1 MFKKDRLMKYSI
13 KKFTVGIVSVAIGS
27 ILFLGSNAQASD
39 KVEENKTE
47 VATTTVSK
55 AQSTADIV
63 SENKVAVET
72 NKQQTS
78 KESNVSAQVNNVE
91 ENKVEVTP
99 STNTDKKDNSNK
111 TEVETNKNNKST
123 TTELNVLDKRTT
135 DSSNIKELLTNIIKK
150 NEQDNAKQTTNKV
163 EVETENVEK
172 GVQIISKLTPEYA
185 EAISKGYIGL
195 EGGKYDNL
203 LYKNAVLNPD
213 GDDDGDGILNKDEL
227 YIYKKD
233 GRTYLGY
240 NVHPKLTDTD
250 GDGIADNED
259 KDKLLWNVSARD
271 MAMFMSLVYEED
283 NNIENILTKDIPE
296 GVLKSNLHKM
306 MNNELAP
313 FWTLKKTYHQDNGL
327 DAALFETK
335 NNLPFLNG
343 EKIQVLAIAGTNV
356 TQAGDLKAD
365 AALVLGNESNQSIA
379 TKDLI
384 NALRNDKSITNLY
397 ITGHSLGG
405 YLTLRATAEAKQN
418 NFAAY
423 RGTYTFNAPK
433 IYTGLFNFFGGGSMA
448 KASDL
453 TDKMT
458 LNKEI
463 TNYYTDNDN
472 VIPKFLQPKY
482 KISIGN
488 SFGAHANTSY
498 FESRMNNHKDFN
510 FGKRQGMSG
519 VGYIDPLE
527 KKLKLVSAE
536 KGTLSATFLPT
547 LVDNKPLSVM
557 YGNTVTDNEI
567 LKRVDTSK
575 LPINVKLSILSKD
588 DLLSG
593 LGSKQ
598 AIVKVL
604 YLDDNT
610 VNNIV
615 VPILVNEVNK
625 LQLTSVV
632 NAATKLVN
640 ATVDL
645 NGKNQE
651 TTKTYTQNKET
662 ILKVLDEANSVL
674 ENKLA
679 FQNTVNEVT
688 NKLAKLGINL
698 IDSRVALKGVE
709 TVAVEDNKETNPTV
723 AEETTKPTKGNNQ
736 EQQKP
741 QEEATNFAQEK
752 KQEQV
757 KEQEEK
763 AKQVEER
770 RKKRYKKR
778 SWKQESV
785 RGTVRNSQKLS
796 TELITLGTSIIV
808 KFSPEKLI
816 NVTDADEVKVPV
828 ITLVKDIFNLTEEEK
843 EKVKIEVKKA
853 NKKASN
859 VVVEN
864 DGTVTVVFKDGTIAI
879 LTADKTVKQ
888 IN

>member
-1 MFKKDRLMKYSI
+1 MFKKDRIMKYSI
-13 KKFTVGIVSVAIGS
+13 KKFTVGIASVAIGS

-47 VATTTVSK
+47 VATTT
-55 AQSTADIV
+55 ANTTQPA
-63 SENKVAVET
+63 AVPT
-72 NKQQTS
+72 
-78 KESNVSAQVNNVE
+78 
-91 ENKVEVTP
+91 NKVEV
-99 STNTDKKDNSNK
+99 NK
-111 TEVETNKNNKST
+111 QQAANETNST
-123 TTELNVLDKRTT
+123 TNANNALEKKVESAQPANANKKAEATQKDTTTNKEVSSKELNVLDKRTT

-150 NEQDNAKQTTNKV
+150 NEQENAKQATNKV
-163 EVETENVEK
+163 EVEAENVEK

-203 LYKNAVLNPD
+203 IYKNAVLNPD
-213 GDDDGDGILNKDEL
+213 ADDDGDGILNKDEL

-240 NVHPKLTDTD
+240 NVHPKLADTD

-271 MAMFMSLVYEED
+271 MAMFMSLVYEND
-283 NNIENILTKDIPE
+283 NNIENILTKDLPE
-296 GVLKSNLHKM
+296 GALKSNLHKM

-313 FWTLKKTYHQDNGL
+313 FWSLKKTYHQDNGL

-365 AALVLGNESNQSIA
+365 AALVLGNESNESIA
-379 TKDLI
+379 TLDLL
-384 NALRNDKSITNLY
+384 NSLRNDKSITNLY

-405 YLTLRATAEAKQN
+405 YLTLRATAEARQK
-418 NFAAY
+418 NFEAY
-423 RGTYTFNAPK
+423 RGSYTFNAPR
-433 IYTGLFNFFGGGSMA
+433 IYTGLFNFFGGGAMG

-458 LNKEI
+458 LNHEI
-463 TNYYTDNDN
+463 TNYVTNNDN
-472 VIPKFLQPKY
+472 VVPKFLQTKHN
-482 KISIGN
+482 INIGN
-488 SFGAHANTSY
+488 SFGAHANSSY
-498 FESRMNNHKDFN
+498 FEKRMDNHKDFN

-519 VGYIDPLE
+519 VGYIDPLQ

-547 LVDNKPLSVM
+547 LVDNKLLSVM
-557 YGNTVTDNEI
+557 FGNSVSDSEI

-575 LPINVKLSILSKD
+575 LPVNVKLSIVSKD

-598 AIVKVL
+598 AVVKVL

-610 VNNIV
+610 TNNIT
-615 VPILVNEVNK
+615 VPILVNEANK

-640 ATVDL
+640 ASVDL
-645 NGKNQE
+645 NGKNE
-651 TTKTYTQNKET
+651 ASVKTYTQNKEE
-662 ILKVLDEANSVL
+662 ILKVLNEANSLL

-679 FQNTVNEVT
+679 FQNTVNEIT
-688 NKLAKLGINL
+688 NKLANLGINL
-698 IDSRVALKGVE
+698 IDSRLVLVDKVT
-709 TVAVEDNKETNPTV
+709 TVPADNDTSSTV
-723 AEETTKPTKGNNQ
+723 KEETTKPVAGNNQ
-736 EQQKP
+736 NQQNSHEGTTKP
-741 QEEATNFAQEK
+741 VEDK
-752 KQEQV
+752 KTEQV
-757 KEQEEK
+757 NSQDEK
-763 AKQVEER
+763 AKQAEER

-778 SWKQESV
+778 VKRSELAETKVSDS
-785 RGTVRNSQKLS
+785 NKLS
-796 TELITLGTSIIV
+796 DVLATVLIRRGYGDL
-808 KFSPEKLI
+808 L
-816 NVTDADEVKVPV
+816 
-828 ITLVKDIFNLTEEEK
+828 
-843 EKVKIEVKKA
+843 
-853 NKKASN
+853 
-859 VVVEN
+859 
-864 DGTVTVVFKDGTIAI
+864 
-879 LTADKTVKQ
+879 
-888 IN
+888 

>member
-1 MFKKDRLMKYSI
+1 
-13 KKFTVGIVSVAIGS
+13 
-27 ILFLGSNAQASD
+27 
-39 KVEENKTE
+39 
-47 VATTTVSK
+47 
-55 AQSTADIV
+55 
-63 SENKVAVET
+63 
-72 NKQQTS
+72 
-78 KESNVSAQVNNVE
+78 
-91 ENKVEVTP
+91 
-99 STNTDKKDNSNK
+99 
-111 TEVETNKNNKST
+111 
-123 TTELNVLDKRTT
+123 
-135 DSSNIKELLTNIIKK
+135 
-150 NEQDNAKQTTNKV
+150 
-163 EVETENVEK
+163 
-172 GVQIISKLTPEYA
+172 
-185 EAISKGYIGL
+185 
-195 EGGKYDNL
+195 
-203 LYKNAVLNPD
+203 
-213 GDDDGDGILNKDEL
+213 
-227 YIYKKD
+227 
-233 GRTYLGY
+233 
-240 NVHPKLTDTD
+240 
-250 GDGIADNED
+250 
-259 KDKLLWNVSARD
+259 
-271 MAMFMSLVYEED
+271 
-283 NNIENILTKDIPE
+283 
-296 GVLKSNLHKM
+296 
-306 MNNELAP
+306 
-313 FWTLKKTYHQDNGL
+313 
-327 DAALFETK
+327 
-335 NNLPFLNG
+335 
-343 EKIQVLAIAGTNV
+343 
-356 TQAGDLKAD
+356 
-365 AALVLGNESNQSIA
+365 
-379 TKDLI
+379 
-384 NALRNDKSITNLY
+384 
-397 ITGHSLGG
+397 
-405 YLTLRATAEAKQN
+405 
-418 NFAAY
+418 
-423 RGTYTFNAPK
+423 
-433 IYTGLFNFFGGGSMA
+433 
-448 KASDL
+448 
-453 TDKMT
+453 
-458 LNKEI
+458 
-463 TNYYTDNDN
+463 
-472 VIPKFLQPKY
+472 
-482 KISIGN
+482 
-488 SFGAHANTSY
+488 
-498 FESRMNNHKDFN
+498 
-510 FGKRQGMSG
+510 MSG

-615 VPILVNEVNK
+615 VPILVNEANK

-808 KFSPEKLI
+808 KFSPEKLL

>member
-1 MFKKDRLMKYSI
+1 MFKKDRIMKYSI
-13 KKFTVGIVSVAIGS
+13 KKFTVGIASVAIGS

-47 VATTTVSK
+47 VATTT
-55 AQSTADIV
+55 ANTTQPA
-63 SENKVAVET
+63 AVPT
-72 NKQQTS
+72 
-78 KESNVSAQVNNVE
+78 
-91 ENKVEVTP
+91 NKVEV
-99 STNTDKKDNSNK
+99 NK
-111 TEVETNKNNKST
+111 QQAANETNST
-123 TTELNVLDKRTT
+123 TNANNALEKKVESAQPANANKKAEATQKDTTTNKEVSSKELNVLDKRTT

-150 NEQDNAKQTTNKV
+150 NEQENAKQATNKV
-163 EVETENVEK
+163 EVEAENVEK

-203 LYKNAVLNPD
+203 IYKNAVLNPD
-213 GDDDGDGILNKDEL
+213 ADDDGDGILNKDEL

-240 NVHPKLTDTD
+240 NVHPKLADTD

-271 MAMFMSLVYEED
+271 MAMFMSLVYEND
-283 NNIENILTKDIPE
+283 NNIENILTKDLPE
-296 GVLKSNLHKM
+296 GALKSNLHKM

-313 FWTLKKTYHQDNGL
+313 FWSLKKTYHQNNGL

-356 TQAGDLKAD
+356 AQAGDLKAD
-365 AALVLGNESNQSIA
+365 AALVLGNESNESIA
-379 TKDLI
+379 TLDLL
-384 NALRNDKSITNLY
+384 NSLRNDKSITNLY

-405 YLTLRATAEAKQN
+405 YLTLRATAEARQK
-418 NFAAY
+418 NFEAY
-423 RGTYTFNAPK
+423 RGSYTFNAPR
-433 IYTGLFNFFGGGSMA
+433 IYTGLFNFFGGGAMG

-458 LNKEI
+458 LNHEI
-463 TNYYTDNDN
+463 TNYVTNNDN
-472 VIPKFLQPKY
+472 VVPKFLQTKHN
-482 KISIGN
+482 INIGN
-488 SFGAHANTSY
+488 SFGAHANSSY
-498 FESRMNNHKDFN
+498 FEKRMDNHKDFN

-519 VGYIDPLE
+519 VGYIDPLQ

-557 YGNTVTDNEI
+557 YGNSLADNDI

-575 LPINVKLSILSKD
+575 LPVNVKLSIVSKD

-598 AIVKVL
+598 AVVKVL

-610 VNNIV
+610 TNNII
-615 VPILVNEVNK
+615 VPILVNEANK

-640 ATVDL
+640 ASVDL
-645 NGKNQE
+645 SGKNE
-651 TTKTYTQNKET
+651 ASVKTYTQNKEE
-662 ILKVLDEANSVL
+662 ILKVLNEANSLL

-679 FQNTVNEVT
+679 FQNTVNEIT
-688 NKLAKLGINL
+688 NKLANLGINL
-698 IDSRVALKGVE
+698 IDSRLVLVDKVTTVPADNE
-709 TVAVEDNKETNPTV
+709 TSSTV
-723 AEETTKPTKGNNQ
+723 KEETTKPVVGNNQ
-736 EQQKP
+736 DQQNSHEGTTKPVEDKKTEQANTQD
-741 QEEATNFAQEK
+741 
-752 KQEQV
+752 
-757 KEQEEK
+757 EK
-763 AKQVEER
+763 AKQAEER

-778 SWKQESV
+778 VKRSELAETKVSDS
-785 RGTVRNSQKLS
+785 NKLS
-796 TELITLGTSIIV
+796 DVLATVLIRRGYGDL
-808 KFSPEKLI
+808 L
-816 NVTDADEVKVPV
+816 
-828 ITLVKDIFNLTEEEK
+828 
-843 EKVKIEVKKA
+843 
-853 NKKASN
+853 
-859 VVVEN
+859 
-864 DGTVTVVFKDGTIAI
+864 
-879 LTADKTVKQ
+879 
-888 IN
+888 

>member
-1 MFKKDRLMKYSI
+1 MFKKDRIMKYSI
-13 KKFTVGIVSVAIGS
+13 KKFTVGIASVAIGS

-47 VATTTVSK
+47 VATTT
-55 AQSTADIV
+55 ANTTQPA
-63 SENKVAVET
+63 AVPT
-72 NKQQTS
+72 
-78 KESNVSAQVNNVE
+78 
-91 ENKVEVTP
+91 NKVEV
-99 STNTDKKDNSNK
+99 NK
-111 TEVETNKNNKST
+111 QQAANETNST
-123 TTELNVLDKRTT
+123 TNANNALEKKVESAQPANANKKAEATQKDTTTNKEVSSKELNVLDKRTT

-150 NEQDNAKQTTNKV
+150 NEQENAKQATNKV
-163 EVETENVEK
+163 EVEAENVEK

-203 LYKNAVLNPD
+203 IYKNAVLNPD
-213 GDDDGDGILNKDEL
+213 ADDDGDGILNKDEL

-240 NVHPKLTDTD
+240 NVHPKLADTD

-271 MAMFMSLVYEED
+271 MAMFMSLVYEND
-283 NNIENILTKDIPE
+283 NNIENILTKDLPE
-296 GVLKSNLHKM
+296 GALKSNLHKM

-313 FWTLKKTYHQDNGL
+313 FWSLKKTYHQNNGL

-356 TQAGDLKAD
+356 AQAGDLKAD
-365 AALVLGNESNQSIA
+365 AALVLGNESNESIA
-379 TKDLI
+379 TLDLL
-384 NALRNDKSITNLY
+384 NSLRNDKSITNLY

-405 YLTLRATAEAKQN
+405 YLTLRATAEARQK
-418 NFAAY
+418 NFEAY
-423 RGTYTFNAPK
+423 RGSYTFNAPR
-433 IYTGLFNFFGGGSMA
+433 IYTGLFNFFGGGAMG

-458 LNKEI
+458 LNHEI
-463 TNYYTDNDN
+463 TNYVTNNDN
-472 VIPKFLQPKY
+472 VVPKFLQTKHN
-482 KISIGN
+482 INIGN
-488 SFGAHANTSY
+488 SFGAHANSSY
-498 FESRMNNHKDFN
+498 FEKRMDNHKDFN

-519 VGYIDPLE
+519 VGYIDPLQ

-557 YGNTVTDNEI
+557 YGNSLADNDI

-575 LPINVKLSILSKD
+575 LPVNVKLSIVSKD

-598 AIVKVL
+598 AVVKVL

-610 VNNIV
+610 TNNIT
-615 VPILVNEVNK
+615 VPILVNEANK

-640 ATVDL
+640 ASVDL
-645 NGKNQE
+645 SGKNE
-651 TTKTYTQNKET
+651 ASVKTYTQNKEE
-662 ILKVLDEANSVL
+662 ILKVLNEANSLL

-679 FQNTVNEVT
+679 FQNTVNEIT
-688 NKLAKLGINL
+688 NKLANLGINL
-698 IDSRVALKGVE
+698 IDSRLVLVDKVTTVPADNE
-709 TVAVEDNKETNPTV
+709 TSSTV
-723 AEETTKPTKGNNQ
+723 KEETTKPVVGNNQ
-736 EQQKP
+736 DQQNSHEGTTKPVEDKKTEQANTQD
-741 QEEATNFAQEK
+741 
-752 KQEQV
+752 
-757 KEQEEK
+757 EK
-763 AKQVEER
+763 AKQAEER

-778 SWKQESV
+778 VKRSELAETKVSDS
-785 RGTVRNSQKLS
+785 NKLS
-796 TELITLGTSIIV
+796 DVLATVLIRRGYGDL
-808 KFSPEKLI
+808 L
-816 NVTDADEVKVPV
+816 
-828 ITLVKDIFNLTEEEK
+828 
-843 EKVKIEVKKA
+843 
-853 NKKASN
+853 
-859 VVVEN
+859 
-864 DGTVTVVFKDGTIAI
+864 
-879 LTADKTVKQ
+879 
-888 IN
+888 

>member
-1 MFKKDRLMKYSI
+1 MFKKDRIMKYSI
-13 KKFTVGIVSVAIGS
+13 KKFTVGIASVAIGS

-47 VATTTVSK
+47 VATTVNN
-55 AQSTADIV
+55 AQPATAEV
-63 SENKVAVET
+63 PT
-72 NKQQTS
+72 NKAEAAQP
-78 KESNVSAQVNNVE
+78 VSTNNKAEGVQPASTN
-91 ENKVEVTP
+91 NKVEAIQKETP
-99 STNTDKKDNSNK
+99 SNKEVKSNK
-111 TEVETNKNNKST
+111 KEST
-123 TTELNVLDKRTT
+123 TASGLNVLDKRTT
-135 DSSNIKELLTNIIKK
+135 DSSNIKDLLTNIIKK
-150 NEQDNAKQTTNKV
+150 NEEENAKQATNKV
-163 EVETENVEK
+163 EVEAENVEK

-213 GDDDGDGILNKDEL
+213 ADDDGDGILNKDEL

-240 NVHPKLTDTD
+240 NVHPKLADTD

-271 MAMFMSLVYEED
+271 MAMFMSLVYEKD
-283 NNIENILTKDIPE
+283 NNIENILTKDLPE
-296 GVLKSNLHKM
+296 GALKSNLHKM

-313 FWTLKKTYHQDNGL
+313 FWSLKKTYHQDNGL

-356 TQAGDLKAD
+356 AQAGDLKAD
-365 AALVLGNESNQSIA
+365 AALVLGNESNESIA
-379 TKDLI
+379 TLDLL
-384 NALRNDKSITNLY
+384 NSLRNDKSITNLY

-405 YLTLRATAEAKQN
+405 YLTLRATAEARQK
-418 NFAAY
+418 NFEAY
-423 RGTYTFNAPK
+423 RGSYTFNAPR
-433 IYTGLFNFFGGGSMA
+433 IYTGLFNFFGGGKMG

-458 LNKEI
+458 LNHEI
-463 TNYYTDNDN
+463 TNYVTNNDN
-472 VIPKFLQPKY
+472 VVPKFLQTKHN
-482 KISIGN
+482 INIGN
-488 SFGAHANTSY
+488 SFGAHANSSY
-498 FESRMNNHKDFN
+498 FEKRMDNHKDFN

-519 VGYIDPLE
+519 VGYIDQLQ

-536 KGTLSATFLPT
+536 KGTLSVTFLPT

-557 YGNTVTDNEI
+557 FGNSVTDSEI

-575 LPINVKLSILSKD
+575 LPVNVKLSILSKD

-598 AIVKVL
+598 AVVKVL

-610 VNNIV
+610 TNNIT
-615 VPILVNEVNK
+615 VPILVNEANK

-640 ATVDL
+640 ASVDL
-645 NGKNQE
+645 NGKNE
-651 TTKTYTQNKET
+651 ASVKSYTQNKEE
-662 ILKVLDEANSVL
+662 ILKVLNEANSLL

-688 NKLAKLGINL
+688 NKLANLGVNL
-698 IDSRVALKGVE
+698 IDSRLVLVDKVTTVPADNE
-709 TVAVEDNKETNPTV
+709 TSSTV
-723 AEETTKPTKGNNQ
+723 KEETTKPVEGNKQDQQNSHEGTTK
-736 EQQKP
+736 P
-741 QEEATNFAQEK
+741 VDDK
-752 KQEQV
+752 KTEQV
-757 KEQEEK
+757 NVQDEK
-763 AKQVEER
+763 AKQAEER

-778 SWKQESV
+778 VKRSELAETKVSDS
-785 RGTVRNSQKLS
+785 NKLS
-796 TELITLGTSIIV
+796 DVLATILIRRGYGDL
-808 KFSPEKLI
+808 L
-816 NVTDADEVKVPV
+816 
-828 ITLVKDIFNLTEEEK
+828 
-843 EKVKIEVKKA
+843 
-853 NKKASN
+853 
-859 VVVEN
+859 
-864 DGTVTVVFKDGTIAI
+864 
-879 LTADKTVKQ
+879 
-888 IN
+888 

>member
-1 MFKKDRLMKYSI
+1 MFKKDRIMKYSI
-13 KKFTVGIVSVAIGS
+13 KKFTVGIASVAIGS

-47 VATTTVSK
+47 VATTT
-55 AQSTADIV
+55 ANTTQPA
-63 SENKVAVET
+63 AVPT
-72 NKQQTS
+72 
-78 KESNVSAQVNNVE
+78 
-91 ENKVEVTP
+91 NKVEV
-99 STNTDKKDNSNK
+99 NK
-111 TEVETNKNNKST
+111 QQAANETNST
-123 TTELNVLDKRTT
+123 TNANNALEKKVESAQPANANKKAEATQKDTTTNKEVSSKELNVLDKRTT

-150 NEQDNAKQTTNKV
+150 NEQENAKPSTNKV
-163 EVETENVEK
+163 EVEAENVEK

-203 LYKNAVLNPD
+203 IYKNAVLNPD
-213 GDDDGDGILNKDEL
+213 ADDDGDGILNKDEL

-240 NVHPKLTDTD
+240 NVHPKLADTD

-271 MAMFMSLVYEED
+271 MAMFMSLVYEND
-283 NNIENILTKDIPE
+283 NNIENILTKDLPE
-296 GVLKSNLHKM
+296 GALKSNLHKM

-313 FWTLKKTYHQDNGL
+313 FWSLKKTYHQDNGL

-356 TQAGDLKAD
+356 AQAGDLKAD
-365 AALVLGNESNQSIA
+365 AALVLGNESNESIA
-379 TKDLI
+379 TLDLL
-384 NALRNDKSITNLY
+384 NSLRNDKSITNLY

-405 YLTLRATAEAKQN
+405 YLTLRATAEARQK
-418 NFAAY
+418 NFEAY
-423 RGTYTFNAPK
+423 RGSYTFNAPR
-433 IYTGLFNFFGGGSMA
+433 IYTGLFNFFGGGAMG

-458 LNKEI
+458 LNHEI
-463 TNYYTDNDN
+463 TNYVTNNDN
-472 VIPKFLQPKY
+472 VVPKFLQTKHN
-482 KISIGN
+482 INIGN
-488 SFGAHANTSY
+488 SFGAHANSSY
-498 FESRMNNHKDFN
+498 FEKRMDNHKDFN

-519 VGYIDPLE
+519 VGYIDPLQ

-557 YGNTVTDNEI
+557 FGNSVSDSEI

-575 LPINVKLSILSKD
+575 LPVNVKLSIVSKD

-598 AIVKVL
+598 AVVKVL

-610 VNNIV
+610 TNNIT
-615 VPILVNEVNK
+615 VPILVNEANK

-640 ATVDL
+640 ASVDL
-645 NGKNQE
+645 NGKNE
-651 TTKTYTQNKET
+651 ASVKTYTQNKEE
-662 ILKVLDEANSVL
+662 ILKVLNEANSLL

-679 FQNTVNEVT
+679 FQNTVNEIT
-688 NKLAKLGINL
+688 NKLANLGINL
-698 IDSRVALKGVE
+698 IDSRLVLVDKVTTVPADNE
-709 TVAVEDNKETNPTV
+709 TSSTV
-723 AEETTKPTKGNNQ
+723 KEETTKPVVRNNQ
-736 EQQKP
+736 DQQNSHEGTTKPVEDKKTEQANTQD
-741 QEEATNFAQEK
+741 
-752 KQEQV
+752 
-757 KEQEEK
+757 EK
-763 AKQVEER
+763 AKQAEER

-778 SWKQESV
+778 VKRSELAETKVNDS
-785 RGTVRNSQKLS
+785 NKLS
-796 TELITLGTSIIV
+796 DVLATVLIRRGYGDL
-808 KFSPEKLI
+808 L
-816 NVTDADEVKVPV
+816 
-828 ITLVKDIFNLTEEEK
+828 
-843 EKVKIEVKKA
+843 
-853 NKKASN
+853 
-859 VVVEN
+859 
-864 DGTVTVVFKDGTIAI
+864 
-879 LTADKTVKQ
+879 
-888 IN
+888 

>member
-1 MFKKDRLMKYSI
+1 MFKKDRIMKYSI
-13 KKFTVGIVSVAIGS
+13 KKFTVGIASVAIGS

-47 VATTTVSK
+47 VATTVNN
-55 AQSTADIV
+55 AQPTTAAV
-63 SENKVAVET
+63 PTNKVET
-72 NKQQTS
+72 NKQQNTNENS
-78 KESNVSAQVNNVE
+78 LTTNSNNTVEKKVEAAQSASTN
-91 ENKVEVTP
+91 NKVEAAQPANTNKKEEVT
-99 STNTDKKDNSNK
+99 KKDTTVTKEVESNK
-111 TEVETNKNNKST
+111 KEST
-123 TTELNVLDKRTT
+123 TASGLNVLDKRTT
-135 DSSNIKELLTNIIKK
+135 DSSNIKDLLTNIIKK
-150 NEQDNAKQTTNKV
+150 NEEENAKQATNKV

-213 GDDDGDGILNKDEL
+213 ADDDGDGILNKDEL

-233 GRTYLGY
+233 GKTYLGY
-240 NVHPKLTDTD
+240 NVHPKLADTD

-271 MAMFMSLVYEED
+271 MAMFMSLVYEND
-283 NNIENILTKDIPE
+283 NNIENILTKDLPE
-296 GVLKSNLHKM
+296 GALKSNLHKM

-313 FWTLKKTYHQDNGL
+313 FWSLKKTYHQDNGL

-365 AALVLGNESNQSIA
+365 AALVLGNESNESIA
-379 TKDLI
+379 TLDLL
-384 NALRNDKSITNLY
+384 NSLRNDKSITNLY

-405 YLTLRATAEAKQN
+405 YLTLRATAEARQK
-418 NFAAY
+418 NFEAY
-423 RGTYTFNAPK
+423 RGSYTFNAPR
-433 IYTGLFNFFGGGSMA
+433 IYTGLFNFFGGGAMG

-458 LNKEI
+458 LNHEI
-463 TNYYTDNDN
+463 TNYVTNNDN
-472 VIPKFLQPKY
+472 VVPKFLQTKHN
-482 KISIGN
+482 INIGN
-488 SFGAHANTSY
+488 SFGAHANSSY
-498 FESRMNNHKDFN
+498 FEKRMDNHKDFN

-519 VGYIDPLE
+519 VGYIDPLQ

-557 YGNTVTDNEI
+557 YGNSLADNDI

-575 LPINVKLSILSKD
+575 LPVNVKLSIVSKD

-598 AIVKVL
+598 AVVKVL

-610 VNNIV
+610 TNNIT
-615 VPILVNEVNK
+615 VPILVNEANK

-640 ATVDL
+640 ASVDL
-645 NGKNQE
+645 NGKNE
-651 TTKTYTQNKET
+651 ASVKSYTQNKEE
-662 ILKVLDEANSVL
+662 ILKVLNEANSLL

-679 FQNTVNEVT
+679 FQNTVNEIT
-688 NKLAKLGINL
+688 NKLANLGINL
-698 IDSRVALKGVE
+698 IDSRLVLVDKVTTVPTDNNE
-709 TVAVEDNKETNPTV
+709 TSSTV
-723 AEETTKPTKGNNQ
+723 KEETTKPVVGNNQ
-736 EQQKP
+736 DQQNSHEGTTKPVENKKTEQANTQD
-741 QEEATNFAQEK
+741 
-752 KQEQV
+752 
-757 KEQEEK
+757 EK
-763 AKQVEER
+763 AKQAEER

-778 SWKQESV
+778 VKRSELAETKVSDS
-785 RGTVRNSQKLS
+785 NKLS
-796 TELITLGTSIIV
+796 DVLATILIRRGYGDL
-808 KFSPEKLI
+808 L
-816 NVTDADEVKVPV
+816 
-828 ITLVKDIFNLTEEEK
+828 
-843 EKVKIEVKKA
+843 
-853 NKKASN
+853 
-859 VVVEN
+859 
-864 DGTVTVVFKDGTIAI
+864 
-879 LTADKTVKQ
+879 
-888 IN
+888 